1 MKMVNDTL
9 GFSARAC
16 ACALLCALLQAHPSC
31 TLADGAESIGP
42 RVIEQAAMNALRA
55 QAGTDASTQLLLTPA
70 PLDPRLRL
78 PACDQPLRSQLTEGE
93 VRHQTTMAV
102 HCEGTVRWTIYTSI
116 TVETEAKLLVA
127 QYALPRDA
135 TLTMADF
142 QLTTRRVPGLI
153 GGYVTDSSAVNGQ
166 RLKRPLAAGE
176 ALAID
181 ALAPAYLVHRGQQ
194 VVLLA
199 RSARIEVRMAGVALA
214 DGRAA
219 DHIRVQNVSSQ
230 RIVEGIVRS
239 DGVVEAPL

>member
-1 MKMVNDTL
+1 M
-9 GFSARAC
+9 SRA
-16 ACALLCALLQAHPSC
+16 
-31 TLADGAESIGP
+31 LAEGGEHIGP
-42 RVIEQAAMNALRA
+42 RVIEQAAMNALRT
-55 QAGTDASTQLLLTPA
+55 QAATDATSQLVLTPA

-78 PACDQPLRSQLTEGE
+78 PACDQPLHSLLTEGE
-93 VRHQTTMAV
+93 VRHQTTIAV
-102 HCEGTVRWTIYTSI
+102 RCEGTVRWTIYTSI

-127 QYALPRDA
+127 RYALPRDA

-153 GGYVTDSSAVNGQ
+153 GAYVADPSAVSGQ

-181 ALAPAYLVHRGQQ
+181 ALAPAYLVHKGQQ

-239 DGVVEAPL
+239 DGVVETPL